1 MTAWNDPFGER
12 IRANVR
18 QCDKCGAELDEG
30 DNAYFTGLDM
40 LCLDCAEAEAK
51 AQAQQD
57 TVETIQTRFHAME
70 QRGLTRRDIDAL
82 YDLLQDVVGDEERAI
97 ADNLADMRVVLDE
110 WGEGSVA
117 GMLDRVR
124 CVPPGHGAFTHHTA
138 AGRQLCV

>member
-1 MTAWNDPFGER
+1 MAAWNDPFRER

-18 QCDKCGAELDEG
+18 QCDKCGTELDEG

-51 AQAQQD
+51 AQAEQD

-82 YDLLQDVVGDEERAI
+82 YDLLQDVVGDEERDRGQPGRHAG
-97 ADNLADMRVVLDE
+97 DPGRMGGRVCGL
-110 WGEGSVA
+110 SA
-117 GMLDRVR
+117 G
-124 CVPPGHGAFTHHTA
+124 
-138 AGRQLCV
+138 